1 MKKKLRFQL
10 PHTPLKILRGDQD
23 VEDVQDKYFAA
34 FVPSTTTDESTNY
47 KSDVT
52 DHVTTDIGDVSDE
65 GMERILGCSNTGST
79 ENPNSDSKSSLSPST
94 SCSSYFEQVE
104 EESDYDLQDTNH
116 ENTEMEMIALVH
128 SEEGSERDEI
138 SEK

>member
-34 FVPSTTTDESTNY
+34 FVPPTTTDESTNY

-52 DHVTTDIGDVSDE
+52 DHVTTDSGDVSDE
-65 GMERILGCSNTGST
+65 GMGRILECSNTGYT
-79 ENPNSDSKSSLSPST
+79 ENPNSDSKSSLNPSS
-94 SCSSYFEQVE
+94 SCSSFFEQVE
-104 EESDYDLQDTNH
+104 EESDSTWRAF
-116 ENTEMEMIALVH
+116 E
-128 SEEGSERDEI
+128 SEGAA
-138 SEK
+138 

>member
-34 FVPSTTTDESTNY
+34 FVPPTTTDESTNY

-52 DHVTTDIGDVSDE
+52 DHVTIDSGDVSDE

-104 EESDYDLQDTNH
+104 GESDCDLQDINH
-116 ENTEMEMIALVH
+116 DNTEMEMIAHVH
-128 SEEGSERDEI
+128 VEQGPERDEM